1 MGWFSEEDFSYGS
14 LADTPEV
21 LEARMRKIMK
31 DIRSLKTL
39 QGFVWM
45 ELTDVQ
51 QEINGLLYFDRQ
63 PKLPL
68 ALLSDMSGEGEGEGE
83 GA

>member
-39 QGFVWM
+39 RGVR
-45 ELTDVQ
+45 LD
-51 QEINGLLYFDRQ
+51 
-63 PKLPL
+63 
-68 ALLSDMSGEGEGEGE
+68 
-83 GA
+83 GAYRRTTGN